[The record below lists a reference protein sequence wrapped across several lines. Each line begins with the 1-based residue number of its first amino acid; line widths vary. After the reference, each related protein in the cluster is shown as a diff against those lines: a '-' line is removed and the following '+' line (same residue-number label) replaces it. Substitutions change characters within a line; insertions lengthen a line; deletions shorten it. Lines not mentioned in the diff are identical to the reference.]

1 MDILAP
7 VCGAVLIAAAA
18 LDVFRTVLLPAS
30 RGGSS
35 DVIAGALWTVVART
49 PGAVRRRLLPGVG
62 PAGLVLSVVLWLGLL
77 LVGFALCYLPFV
89 EDLAYAPNP
98 RFRPA
103 GWAEAL
109 YLSGTALTTLGF
121 GDVVAQ
127 DTPLR
132 LLTVAEAACGLA
144 VITATLGYLPAL
156 YTVVS
161 ALRGTN
167 QAVADLGADT
177 PRGAAEL
184 LAVQSSTT
192 VDRVRRDVI
201 AARQHLL
208 RFPVLHWFAPPDD
221 ESVVA
226 LGRGAVSLWV
236 AGHFAHDEGQPL
248 HRHVK
253 GLEQALRR
261 LTDDLSAHGVLAH
274 PPLSRAQAA
283 EEFRRAQALSQ
294 RRVPDAAGEV
304 PDTSLDLLVRLR
316 QVLDGYAARHGRRPE
331 QPSAEGAGR

>member
-1 MDILAP
+1 MDLFAP
-7 VCGAVLIAAAA
+7 AGGAA
-18 LDVFRTVLLPAS
+18 LICLVAFDVFRTVVLPAS
-30 RGGSS
+30 RGSSS
-35 DVIAGALWTVVART
+35 DVIAGALWAAVGRT
-49 PGAVRRRLLPGVG
+49 PAAVRRRLTPGVG
-62 PAGLVLSVVLWLGLL
+62 PAGFVLSVVLWMGLL

-89 EDLAYAPNP
+89 EDLAYAPDLS
-98 RFRPA
+98 RPA
-103 GWAEAL
+103 GWTEAL

-121 GDVVAQ
+121 GDVVARG
-127 DTPLR
+127 TSLR

-167 QAVADLGADT
+167 QAVADLAADT

-184 LAVQSSTT
+184 LAVQGSTT

-226 LGRGAVSLWV
+226 LGRGAVSVWV
-236 AGHFAHDEGQPL
+236 AGHFAHDDGQPL

-261 LTDDLSAHGVLAH
+261 LTDDLSAHGVLPH
-274 PPLSRAQAA
+274 PPRSRAEAA
-283 EEFRRAQALSQ
+283 EEFRQAQALAQ
-294 RRVPDAAGEV
+294 RRGPGAAGEV

-331 QPSAEGAGR
+331 QPSARDAGR

>member
-7 VCGAVLIAAAA
+7 VCGAVLVAAAA
-18 LDVFRTVLLPAS
+18 LDVFRTVLLPSS

-35 DVIAGALWTVVART
+35 DVIAGVLWAVVARS
-49 PGAVRRRLLPGVG
+49 PVAVRRRLLPGVG
-62 PAGLVLSVVLWLGLL
+62 PAGLVLAVVLWMGLL

-89 EDLAYAPNP
+89 EDLAYAPGP
-98 RFRPA
+98 RRPV

-132 LLTVAEAACGLA
+132 LLTVAQAACGLA
-144 VITATLGYLPAL
+144 VLTATLGYLPAL

-177 PRGAAEL
+177 ARGAAEL
-184 LAVQSSTT
+184 LAVQGSTT

-261 LTDDLSAHGVLAH
+261 LTDDLSAHGVLAL
-274 PPLSRAQAA
+274 PPRSRAQAA

-294 RRVPDAAGEV
+294 RQVPDAAGEV
-304 PDTSLDLLVRLR
+304 ADTSLDLLVRLR
-316 QVLDGYAARHGRRPE
+316 QVIDGYAARHGRRPE
-331 QPSAEGAGR
+331 QAPAGQAGD